1 MQGDVD
7 RCGVPAAD
15 LPLRVGLHAR
25 ALVVSD
31 TVSTLFLVLQRR
43 VLSRCTRKSEE
54 VMLQRHSYVG
64 RLSHKCFLMLKSG
77 WVCRGG
83 AGFSALWQR
92 LFAAAEGG
100 EGWKQ

>member
-54 VMLQRHSYVG
+54 VMLQRHSG
-64 RLSHKCFLMLKSG
+64 RGRVEAMKKG
-77 WVCRGG
+77 K
-83 AGFSALWQR
+83 
-92 LFAAAEGG
+92 
-100 EGWKQ
+100 EGWEGERQRKGGT